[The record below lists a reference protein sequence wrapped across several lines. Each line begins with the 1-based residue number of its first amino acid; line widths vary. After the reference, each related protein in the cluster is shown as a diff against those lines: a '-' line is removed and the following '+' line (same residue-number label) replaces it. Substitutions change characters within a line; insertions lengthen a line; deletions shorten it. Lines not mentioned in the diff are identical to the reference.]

1 MEDQALLTDNF
12 NAAEYVKDKLSGVR
26 NGEETRH
33 LQSIRTWGNSIKNSS
48 AEEMKEMIFDNYKQ
62 FIESSKEITHLEREI
77 YQLSS
82 LLADQKML
90 IENLKEMCGDERTSN
105 ASVPLYNGP
114 GGVGLANSTPMQT
127 LLQKLD
133 GVASVL
139 DSLKHTD
146 RILLQNEMVQL
157 DADTMQPLHPVY
169 LVLLTDRVLI
179 GSPGNG
185 SAGSKFRF
193 SLESTHQLNGLAA
206 VNVKARGGA
215 TDHTLKLLIFPE
227 QRYFRCEN
235 ARVKREW
242 LDGVEQAK
250 KNMLKEGSLVRQET
264 IRGKRRSVA
273 DFAASFNKTNKSG
286 LNHAIS
292 EEPNP
297 EFEAEA
303 AWLREL
309 PNEVEACIAQRD
321 LDHAV
326 ELILEWKSCSDSC
339 QDQNVASA
347 LATCEQ
353 RVVSMLSD
361 DVRRP
366 GALHGGPK
374 AVRRAINQ
382 LASLGRTSHAV
393 DMYLKRR
400 SGGIRA
406 AAKELTVSEEPLSYV
421 KHVSRIF
428 VKDIC
433 DVATE
438 LTQAY
443 PSYACQVLSWCCAEL
458 RLLLSLI
465 RRHAIE
471 AAPATSVLAH
481 TWRILMTECSQ
492 LQAAGLDLNFEVHR
506 LLAPALKTALN
517 ANFNNIIESV
527 RLRIQE
533 ERWRMYNMES
543 ESNVNRFLEEMADLD
558 LRIDWAVSPTHRA
571 CICITQNACHFSR
584 TAHSL
589 ARDLAYL
596 KSSHLKALCDA
607 FMLTLWS
614 EYLTHLA
621 SAPPSDIH
629 SLTCQFVIGQ
639 VLTLCQTT
647 YDPNMTSAEEILPTL
662 LQTQFPQL
670 LEFAEDEA
678 AGKRNT
684 LTIDFDEEEEDAVA
698 HI

>member
-1 MEDQALLTDNF
+1 MEVEDPALLIENF

-26 NGEETRH
+26 NGEEARH
-33 LQSIRTWGNSIKNSS
+33 LQTLRTWANSIKTSA

-105 ASVPLYNGP
+105 ASVPLQG
-114 GGVGLANSTPMQT
+114 GLANSTPMQT

-133 GVASVL
+133 GVATVL
-139 DSLKHTD
+139 SSLKESD

-157 DADTMQPLHPVY
+157 DPDSLQPLHAVY

-179 GSPGNG
+179 GSPGAGG
-185 SAGSKFRF
+185 SGSRFRF
-193 SLESTHQLNGLAA
+193 SLESTHQLSGFAA
-206 VNVKARGGA
+206 VNVKARGGDA
-215 TDHTLKLLIFPE
+215 DNVLKLLIFPE
-227 QRYFRCEN
+227 QRYFRCDN
-235 ARVKREW
+235 ARVKRAW
-242 LDGVEQAK
+242 LHGVEQAK
-250 KNMLKEGSLVRQET
+250 KEMLREESLVRQQT

-273 DFAASFNKTNKSG
+273 EFAKSFNANRAG
-286 LNHAIS
+286 LSQAIS

-297 EFEAEA
+297 EAEAEA

-309 PNEVEACIAQRD
+309 PNELEACIAQRD

-326 ELILEWKSCSDSC
+326 ELILEWKSCREACSDPT
-339 QDQNVASA
+339 VASA
-347 LATCEQ
+347 LETCEQ

-361 DVRRP
+361 EVRRP

-382 LASLGRTSHAV
+382 LASLGRTSHAI

-400 SGGIRA
+400 SGAIRA
-406 AAKELTVSEEPLSYV
+406 SAKELTVSEEPLSYV

-438 LTQAY
+438 LSQSY
-443 PSYACQVLSWCCAEL
+443 PTYACLVLNWCVSEL
-458 RLLLSLI
+458 RFLLSLI

-471 AAPATSVLAH
+471 AAPTTSVLAH
-481 TWRILMTECSQ
+481 TWRILMSECSQ

-506 LLAPALKTALN
+506 RLAPALKTALN

-533 ERWRMYNMES
+533 ERWKMYNMES
-543 ESNVNRFLEEMADLD
+543 ESNVNRFLEEMADLK

-589 ARDLAYL
+589 ARDLGLL

-607 FMLTLWS
+607 FMITLWS
-614 EYLTHLA
+614 EYLAHLCA
-621 SAPPSDIH
+621 APPSDIH

-639 VLTLCQTT
+639 VLPLCQHA
-647 YDPNMTSAEEILPTL
+647 YDPLMTAAQEILPTL
-662 LQTQFPQL
+662 LEAQFPQL
-670 LEFAEDEA
+670 LQFADDEL
-678 AGKRNT
+678 AGTAKKT
-684 LTIDFDEEEEDAVA
+684 MTIDFEEEDDSVA